1 MDLGIFCRLWKNIQ
15 LSNLMKIQPVESS
28 CFMWTGRQA
37 GMKKLILSFRNLA
50 KVIKKKAQKKKK
62 LEEI

>member
-1 MDLGIFCRLWKNIQ
+1 
-15 LSNLMKIQPVESS
+15 
-28 CFMWTGRQA
+28 MWTGRQA